1 MDHMRK
7 ANLRVISFFLVL
19 IFSQKLVLGLWLH
32 NWLHESRTDR
42 SSVCMNHGA
51 ACFELQRIKCNCIE
65 DALMP
70 LIQSNPLNYQGHQW
84 HLITLLLIEHSAA
97 TSHDGLIPALRGPP
111 RPTAALRGLPS
122 CKGLI

>member
-7 ANLRVISFFLVL
+7 PNLRVISFFLIL

-42 SSVCMNHGA
+42 SSVGMNHGE
-51 ACFELQRIKCNCIE
+51 ACYEVQRVKCNCI
-65 DALMP
+65 DAALMP

-84 HLITLLLIEHSAA
+84 HLIAILLIGHSAA
-97 TSHDGLIPALRGPP
+97 ISRDGLIPALRGPP
-111 RPTAALRGLPS
+111 SG
-122 CKGLI
+122 KGLL